1 MKYETILFDV
11 DDTLLDFG
19 ITEKEALN
27 KAFLKFGL
35 PTGLVDYHDS
45 YREISNVLW
54 QDLEQGSITLA
65 ELGVERFRRLFLKH
79 DININAEMFNRVYLR
94 YLGKEVHLIEGAEE
108 VCTALSNRRLAII
121 TNGFKE
127 VQISR
132 LKASPLSDMF
142 EYLIISEEVGYPK
155 PEKEIFDY
163 AFSKLQITNKDN
175 VLIVGDSLT
184 SDIQG
189 GNNYGIDTCWFN
201 PYQKENNTDIIPT
214 YEISKLAELIHIL
227 SPRVT
232 KTSGSTSGR

>member
-35 PTGLVDYHDS
+35 QTGLVDYHDS

-54 QDLEQGSITLA
+54 QCLEQGSITLT
-65 ELGVERFRRLFLKH
+65 ELGIERFRRLFLKH
-79 DININAEMFNRVYLR
+79 DIDINAEMFNRVYLR

-201 PYQKENNTDIIPT
+201 PYQKENNTDIIST
-214 YEISKLAELIHIL
+214 YEISKLTELIHIL